1 VPDYYLKQVRLINT
15 MKRKLPASGI
25 LLLLVL
31 LSFCKSS
38 VEDIKKKVVYNGP
51 VAETTNVNT
60 LYSDSAR
67 LQIKLSAPLQLQY
80 ENQDGIYPKG
90 IYMTFFDRNGKV
102 TNTVRANYGKYD
114 KQKDQYFIRGNVVL
128 ENAVKKETLRT
139 EELFWEKNTRK
150 IHTDKFVTIQTET
163 DILKGHGLTANQ
175 DFSNYKILKPTGV
188 FSLNE

>member
-1 VPDYYLKQVRLINT
+1 MKSTFRL
-15 MKRKLPASGI
+15 SGL

-38 VEDIKKKVVYNGP
+38 VKEIKKKVVYKGP
-51 VAETTNVNT
+51 IAETTHVST

-67 LQIKLSAPLQLQY
+67 LQIKLTAPLQLQY
-80 ENQDGIYPKG
+80 ENQDGVYPKG
-90 IYMTFFDRNGKV
+90 IHMTFYDRQGKI

-139 EELFWEKNTRK
+139 EELYWEKNTRK

-163 DILKGHGLTANQ
+163 DILKGTGLTANQ
-175 DFSNYKILKPTGV
+175 DFSDYEILHPTGE
-188 FSLNE
+188 FIMDAPGS

>member
-1 VPDYYLKQVRLINT
+1 
-15 MKRKLPASGI
+15 MKTTLRAGSF
-25 LLLLVL
+25 LLLVVL

-38 VEDIKKKVVYNGP
+38 VKDIKKKVVYKGP
-51 VAETTNVNT
+51 MAETTNVST

-90 IYMTFFDRNGKV
+90 IHMTFYDRKGQV

-114 KQKDQYFIRGNVVL
+114 KQKDQYFVRGNVVL

-139 EELFWEKNTRK
+139 EELYWEKNTRK

-163 DILKGHGLTANQ
+163 DILKGVGLTANQ
-175 DFSNYKILKPTGV
+175 DFSDYIILKPTGV
-188 FSLNE
+188 FSLK

>member
-1 VPDYYLKQVRLINT
+1 MNQVSFINT
-15 MKRKLPASGI
+15 MKSKLSLSGI

-38 VEDIKKKVVYNGP
+38 VNDIKKKVVYKGP

-90 IYMTFFDRNGKV
+90 IFMTFFDRNGKV

-139 EELFWEKNTRK
+139 EELFWEKNTKK

-175 DFSNYKILKPTGV
+175 DFSDYKILKPTGV

>member
-1 VPDYYLKQVRLINT
+1 MNQVSLIKT
-15 MKRKLPASGI
+15 MKRKLSASGSL

-38 VEDIKKKVVYNGP
+38 VKDIKKKVVYKGP
-51 VAETTNVNT
+51 MAETTNVST

-67 LQIKLSAPLQLQY
+67 LEIKLSAPLQLQY

-90 IYMTFFDRNGKV
+90 LQMTFFDRKGQV

-128 ENAVKKETLRT
+128 QNAVKKETLRT
-139 EELFWEKNTRK
+139 EELYWDKNTRK
-150 IHTDKFVTIQTET
+150 IHTDKFVTIKTET

-188 FSLNE
+188 FSINQ

>member
-1 VPDYYLKQVRLINT
+1 MTQENLIQT
-15 MKRKLPASGI
+15 IKRALSAGSM

-38 VEDIKKKVVYNGP
+38 VSDIKKKVVYKGP
-51 VAETTNVNT
+51 IAETTNVHT

-67 LQIKLSAPLQLQY
+67 LEIKLTAPLQLQY

-90 IYMTFFDRNGKV
+90 IHMTFYDRNGQV
-102 TNTVRANYGKYD
+102 SNTVRANYGKYD

-128 ENAVKKETLRT
+128 ENAVKKETLHT
-139 EELFWEKNTRK
+139 EELYWEKNTRK
-150 IHTDKFVTIQTET
+150 IHTDKFVTIKTET

-175 DFSNYKILKPTGV
+175 DFSNYKILKPTGM
-188 FSLNE
+188 FSIDQ

>member
-1 VPDYYLKQVRLINT
+1 
-15 MKRKLPASGI
+15 MKSTLHACGI
-25 LLLLVL
+25 LVL
-31 LSFCKSS
+31 LVFLSCCKPS
-38 VEDIKKKVVYNGP
+38 VKDIKKKVVYKGP
-51 VAETTNVNT
+51 VAETTNVST

-90 IYMTFFDRNGKV
+90 IFMTFFDRQGKV

-150 IHTDKFVTIQTET
+150 IHTDKFVTIQTDR
-163 DILKGHGLTANQ
+163 DILKGQGLTANQ
-175 DFSNYKILKPTGV
+175 DFSDYEILKPTGI
-188 FSLNE
+188 FSLK

>member
-1 VPDYYLKQVRLINT
+1 MSQVKP
-15 MKRKLPASGI
+15 MKSKLSASGM

-38 VEDIKKKVVYNGP
+38 VKDIKKKVVYKGP
-51 VAETTNVNT
+51 IAETTNVST

-67 LQIKLSAPLQLQY
+67 LEIKLSAPLQLQY

-90 IYMTFFDRNGKV
+90 IFMTFFDRKGKV

-139 EELFWEKNTRK
+139 EELYWDKNTRK
-150 IHTDKFVTIQTET
+150 IHTDKFVQIQTEAE
-163 DILKGHGLTANQ
+163 ILKGQGLTANQ

-188 FSLNE
+188 FSLNQ

>member
-1 VPDYYLKQVRLINT
+1 VSLKKN
-15 MKRKLPASGI
+15 MKSKLSASGM

-38 VEDIKKKVVYNGP
+38 VKDIKKKVVYKGP
-51 VAETTNVNT
+51 MAETTNVST

-67 LQIKLSAPLQLQY
+67 LEIKLSAPLQLQY

-139 EELFWEKNTRK
+139 EELYWDKNTRK
-150 IHTDKFVTIQTET
+150 IHTDKFVTIQTES

-175 DFSNYKILKPTGV
+175 DFSNYKILKPTGI
-188 FSLNE
+188 FSLSQ

>member
-1 VPDYYLKQVRLINT
+1 
-15 MKRKLPASGI
+15 MKSILRASGI

-38 VEDIKKKVVYNGP
+38 VKDIKKKVVYKGP
-51 VAETTNVNT
+51 VAETTNVST

-67 LQIKLSAPLQLQY
+67 LQIKLTAPLQLQY

-90 IYMTFFDRNGKV
+90 IYMTFFDRKGKV

-114 KQKDQYFIRGNVVL
+114 KQKDQYFVRGNVVL

-139 EELFWEKNTRK
+139 EELYWEKNTKK

-188 FSLNE
+188 FSLN

>member
-1 VPDYYLKQVRLINT
+1 MKSTLHSSWILILALT
-15 MKRKLPASGI
+15 LAC
-25 LLLLVL
+25 
-31 LSFCKSS
+31 CKPS
-38 VEDIKKKVVYNGP
+38 VKDIKKKVVYKGP
-51 VAETTNVNT
+51 VAETTNVST

-90 IYMTFFDRNGKV
+90 IFMTFYDRKGKV

-114 KQKDQYFIRGNVVL
+114 KQKDQYFVRGNVVL

-139 EELFWEKNTRK
+139 EELFWEKQTRK

-163 DILKGHGLTANQ
+163 DILKGTGLTANQ
-175 DFSNYKILKPTGV
+175 DFSDYKILKPTGI
-188 FSLNE
+188 FSLK

>member
-1 VPDYYLKQVRLINT
+1 MSQVKP
-15 MKRKLPASGI
+15 MKSKLSASGI

-38 VEDIKKKVVYNGP
+38 VKDIKKKVVYKGP
-51 VAETTNVNT
+51 IAETTNVST

-67 LQIKLSAPLQLQY
+67 LEIKLSAPLQLQY

-90 IYMTFFDRNGKV
+90 IFMTFFDRKGKV

-139 EELFWEKNTRK
+139 EELYWDKNTRK
-150 IHTDKFVTIQTET
+150 IHTDKFVQIQTET
-163 DILKGHGLTANQ
+163 EILKGQGLTSNQ

-188 FSLNE
+188 FSLNQ